1 MQEQQEY
8 FPMRTV
14 SAITG
19 VNPVTL
25 RAWERRY
32 GLIMPTRTPKG
43 HRIYSQNDIELINRI
58 VNLLDRGI
66 SIGQAS
72 HSLGKNVSKT
82 AANREPQDSPWL
94 LYQERAIDAVVRF
107 DEIHLDT
114 IYNQALA
121 LYPIDIVTERM
132 LVPVLITLGKRWENT
147 EGSIAEEHFFGAFM
161 RNKLGARFHHRQK
174 KTSGKKLLVCC
185 LPGEHHEIGVMLFS
199 LAAHDHGY
207 RIVYLGPNM
216 PLQELATTARR
227 AGCDAIV
234 LSGSITP
241 QDTLLKR
248 ELPGLVN
255 KADCPVFMGGTSSV
269 RCSAAIE
276 QAGAMPLGSDI
287 RTSMKRIEQGFE
299 DKSHSSQQAH

>member
-1 MQEQQEY
+1 VTRTEAIPEQQEY

-32 GLIMPTRTPKG
+32 GLIMPSRTPKG
-43 HRIYSQNDIELINRI
+43 HRIYTQNDIEQINRI

-72 HSLGKNVSKT
+72 HSLGKRVTKT
-82 AANREPQDSPWL
+82 TDNPQPQDSPWL
-94 LYQERAIDAVVRF
+94 PYQERAIDAVVRF

-121 LYPIDIVTERM
+121 LYPIDIVTERL

-147 EGSIAEEHFFGAFM
+147 QGSIAEEHFFGAFM
-161 RNKLGARFHHRQK
+161 RNKLGARFHHRHK
-174 KTSGKKLLVCC
+174 KTGGKKLLVSC

-216 PLQELATTARR
+216 PLQELATTAGR
-227 AGCDAIV
+227 AGCDGIV
-234 LSGSITP
+234 LSGSVTP
-241 QDTLLKR
+241 QDALLKH
-248 ELPGLVN
+248 ELPELVSN
-255 KADCPVFMGGTSSV
+255 ADCPVFMGGTSSV

-276 QAGAMPLGSDI
+276 QAGAVPLGTEI
-287 RTSMKRIEQGFE
+287 RTSMKRIEQGIQGF
-299 DKSHSSQQAH
+299 